1 MFFRFEGHLFSGQAC
16 LFNAKLTGM
25 MALSGS
31 TGYAIRALACLG
43 GLGSDP
49 KFVRDIAAYAE
60 VPAPYLAK
68 LVQRLSEAGI
78 VISKR
83 GYRGGIILARKPHE
97 ITLLEIDEAVEGG
110 AQPDRCLLGLD
121 ECSDA
126 RACPTHAFWK
136 KARKSIRKTL
146 SETTLADVIA
156 FENRKQAASSY
167 APKKRLALK
176 TR

>member
-1 MFFRFEGHLFSGQAC
+1 
-16 LFNAKLTGM
+16 M
-25 MALSGS
+25 MALSSS

-43 GLGSDP
+43 DYGCDP
-49 KFVRDIAAYAE
+49 KFVRDLAACAD

-83 GYRGGIILARKPHE
+83 GYRGGIMLARKPHE

-110 AQPDRCLLGLD
+110 AQPDRCLLGM
-121 ECSDA
+121 EMCSDA

-136 KARKSIRKTL
+136 KTRESIRKTL

-156 FENRKQAASSY
+156 FENRKRAALSS